1 MTSATAKGTWLAESH
16 QEKQSSKIIFKAIWA
31 FPLWLKR
38 LRTGHSFPEDAGS
51 ISGLAQWL
59 KDPMLLLLWLWYRPS
74 AAALIRPLTWELPY
88 GVAVKTKIK
97 GHIILFLFKIVYM
110 ISKRH

>member
-16 QEKQSSKIIFKAIWA
+16 QEKRSSKIIFKAIWA

-38 LRTGHSFPEDAGS
+38 LRTGRSFPEDAGS

-74 AAALIRPLTWELPY
+74 AAAQICRLAWELPY
-88 GVAVKTKIK
+88 VTDEGLKIK
-97 GHIILFLFKIVYM
+97 MKERL
-110 ISKRH
+110 